1 MLRPRRP
8 PPTAPEM
15 SASETPEALPVASET
30 PPEAIAPA
38 VAELPDCP
46 VHMPD
51 SRSAAAARRRGLRR
65 LRRPPGAHLG
75 GGEAGGIFEEIW
87 LREFLDL
94 AWEALRYRRLKAAV
108 LNGASVNGLA
118 DVLRPLI
125 VVRGLSSEGDCPP
138 DDMFKKSTGLARLWA
153 ARNREAVAEVD
164 ALLAGADLTMDAVYA
179 RGLVC
184 NLDQIERIERIIV
197 SAEARR
203 NGVLREIER
212 HRATLGRELKRV
224 LRETEDAEFTV
235 IEPGSRPEDRHAV
248 VPA

>member
-46 VHMPD
+46 VHMPILGPPPLLEGED
-51 SRSAAAARRRGLRR
+51 SAAYGDLLARISAAVK
-65 LRRPPGAHLG
+65 PAD
-75 GGEAGGIFEEIW
+75 IFEEIW